1 MAADS
6 KRRGARLEMYAP
18 SFYYNADDAVSSP
31 SLRMRSNP
39 TTQAPQPMR
48 PLSAG
53 ELRQLARSRR
63 PSYGFE
69 Y

>member
-18 SFYYNADDAVSSP
+18 SFYYNADDAVSSS
-31 SLRMRSNP
+31 SLRMHANAAE
-39 TTQAPQPMR
+39 QAEPPMR

-63 PSYGFE
+63 PLYTFE